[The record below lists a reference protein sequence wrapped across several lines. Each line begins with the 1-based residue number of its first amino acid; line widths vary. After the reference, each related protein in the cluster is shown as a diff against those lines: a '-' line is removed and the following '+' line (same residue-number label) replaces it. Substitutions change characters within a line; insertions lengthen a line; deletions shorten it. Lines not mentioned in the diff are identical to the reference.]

1 MQIPT
6 VLRLPIVAASMC
18 FLQSCGGGGTDGT
31 TQPGGTNSSGNVL
44 TLFPPTVTTRQAE
57 LAVVVASVVRA
68 GGYSGPLTF
77 SVEGAPTGTDI
88 FVATPST
95 SGASTAATMSLTPG
109 LSVPVGTYN
118 LTVRAKG
125 TGVADATATLPF
137 TVTGAQAQFT
147 LVPLTRTLSIPSGG
161 RDSTLVLVARN
172 AGFTGAVTLSLLN
185 APAGITATSNPATV
199 GASVSQ
205 AWLTLNTTAAAV
217 PGTYTITIR
226 GSATGQTD
234 ATTTVQLTVT
244 AGTSSGNV
252 TVDLSACTPNNILWV
267 AGQDGTGAWARL
279 SGANNLY
286 RFNVASGKGGLAWV
300 SDLFG
305 TKTLHVRLAT
315 QAELT
320 AAPFVPCRA
329 SGTKIVNTSVA
340 GLRSSEFAQVWMG
353 GGGAVAVGTSGSS
366 LGMVGVKDGAQDL
379 TAYRYNFPDDSA
391 DRVIIRRDQNVA
403 GGATLPSLNL
413 AVGSAEAVKTDT
425 AKTLLTGL
433 IAQEI
438 PTFGLAY
445 LTGAAC
451 EPNLFKIWASV
462 VPRNATDSILL
473 PGVPASIQRATD
485 FHEFLMTTG
494 SGSENP
500 GSLMLGTPLPYAPL
514 PNARTTRVFYHSV
527 ARRTVS
533 LGATLSQ
540 PTVTKISA
548 PYARLQAVVTIP
560 ADYTSSVTIDYGTG
574 QSEPSVSFLATLG
587 WLGATAGSPTP
598 VAVALPDFSAVAGWD
613 NTWAPSSSRTIAWNV
628 TATGTNISTTQ
639 CVEGGFIKTA
649 RLSGSVN

>member
-6 VLRLPIVAASMC
+6 FLRRTIVAAAFCSI
-18 FLQSCGGGGTDGT
+18 QSCGGSDSS
-31 TQPGGTNSSGNVL
+31 TQPGGTTSNGNVL
-44 TLFPPTVTTRQAE
+44 TLFPPAATARQAE
-57 LAVVVASVVRA
+57 LAVVVASVART
-68 GGYSGPLTF
+68 GGYAGTLTF
-77 SVEGAPTGTDI
+77 SVEGAPTGTT
-88 FVATPST
+88 VTVSTPST
-95 SGASTAATMSLTPG
+95 SGASTAATISVTPG
-109 LSVPVGTYN
+109 LSVAAGTYN

-125 TGVADATATLPF
+125 TGVADATATLAF
-137 TVTGAQAQFT
+137 TVTGAQAQFS
-147 LVPLTRTLSIPSGG
+147 LVPLTRTLSIPAGG

-172 AGFTGAVTLSLLN
+172 PGFTGPVTLSLLN
-185 APAGITATSNPATV
+185 APPGITATSNPATV
-199 GASVSQ
+199 VASAAQ
-205 AWLTLNTTAAAV
+205 AWLTLNTTATVA
-217 PGTYTITIR
+217 PGAYTITIR
-226 GSATGQTD
+226 GSATGQSD
-234 ATTTVQLTVT
+234 ATTTVQLTVA

-252 TVDLSACTPNNILWV
+252 TVDLSACAPNNVLWV
-267 AGQDGTGAWARL
+267 AGQDGTGAWVRL

-286 RFNVASGKGGLAWV
+286 RFNVASGKGGFAWV
-300 SDLFG
+300 SDFFG

-329 SGTKIVNTSVA
+329 SGTKIVNGSVT
-340 GLRSSEFAQVWMG
+340 GLKSSEFAQVWMG
-353 GGGAVAVGTSGSS
+353 GGGAAAVGAASS
-366 LGMVGVKDGAQDL
+366 SIGMVGVKDGPQDL
-379 TAYRYNFPDDSA
+379 TAYRYGFPDDSA

-403 GGATLPSLNL
+403 SGGTLPALNL
-413 AVGSAEAVKTDT
+413 AAASTEALKTDT

-451 EPNLFKIWASV
+451 EPSLFKIWASI

-473 PGVPASIQRATD
+473 PGVPAPIQRASD
-485 FHEFLMTTG
+485 FHEFLITTG
-494 SGSENP
+494 NGTENP
-500 GSLMLGTPLPYAPL
+500 GSLMLGTPLQYAPL

-533 LGATLSQ
+533 LGATLST

-548 PYARLQAVVTIP
+548 PYARLQAVLTIP
-560 ADYTSSVTIDYGTG
+560 LDYTTSVSIDYGTG
-574 QSEPSVSFLATLG
+574 QAEPSVSFLATLG
-587 WLGATAGSPTP
+587 WLGATAGAPTP
-598 VAVALPDFSAVAGWD
+598 VTVALPDFSTVAGWD
-613 NTWAPSSSRTIAWNV
+613 NTWAPSSSRPIAWDV

-649 RLSGSVN
+649 RLSGGVN